1 MDRSS
6 SLTLSSQTSVAD
18 APAKPR
24 SRIQTL
30 KRKAITDAAL
40 EVFAAEGYRGASVE
54 RIAERAD
61 MSKTNLLYYFPSK
74 EDVYREVL
82 EQTVEGW
89 LEPFEAISADGEPVE
104 ELRRYI
110 TAKLEMSARNPEG
123 SRLFSN
129 EIQRGAPLIMEFLQT
144 RLKTLVDDKC
154 GIIRQW
160 IDEGRLAPV
169 DPYHLVFTIWAT
181 TQHYADFEVQIGAI
195 MGGQASKPGFEDQA
209 AHAVLSIILNGIRP
223 KDIIAGTAL

>member
-6 SLTLSSQTSVAD
+6 SLATS
-18 APAKPR
+18 PALEKKKPR
-24 SRIQTL
+24 SRIQKL
-30 KRKAITDAAL
+30 KRKAILDAAL

-54 RIAERAD
+54 RIAERAH

-82 EQTVEGW
+82 EQTVERW
-89 LEPFEAISADGEPVE
+89 LEPFEAISPDGEPVE

-110 TAKLEMSARNPEG
+110 TAKLDMSAENPEG

-129 EIQRGAPLIMEFLQT
+129 EIQRGAPLILDFLQT
-144 RLKTLVDDKC
+144 RLKTLVDEKC
-154 GIIRQW
+154 AIIRQW
-160 IDEGRLAPV
+160 IDDERIAPI

-181 TQHYADFEVQIGAI
+181 TQHYADFEVQIEAI
-195 MGGQASKPGFEDQA
+195 LGPQAGKVGFREQT

-223 KDIIAGTAL
+223 VNSNVRGSS

>member
-6 SLTLSSQTSVAD
+6 SLATT
-18 APAKPR
+18 PALAQNKPR
-24 SRIQTL
+24 SRIQKL
-30 KRKAITDAAL
+30 KRKAILDAAL

-89 LEPFEAISADGEPVE
+89 LEPFEAISPDGEPVE

-110 TAKLEMSARNPEG
+110 TAKLDMSAENPEG

-129 EIQRGAPLIMEFLQT
+129 EIQRGAPLMLEFLQT
-144 RLKTLVDDKC
+144 RLKTLVDEKC
-154 GIIRQW
+154 AIIRHW
-160 IDEGRLAPV
+160 IDEGRLAPI
-169 DPYHLVFTIWAT
+169 DPYHLIFTIWAT

-195 MGGQASKPGFEDQA
+195 MGPQAGKVGFREQT

-223 KDIIAGTAL
+223 KD